1 MLKELKVED
10 FVHETASGAPV
21 PGGGSVSAL
30 TAALAAALS
39 SMVFNISIGKKA
51 YLELEEDKKLIIEKA
66 FKQSQELVEEFLK
79 LMEMDAA
86 VFKALMDSFKL
97 PKVTEEEVSVRKA
110 EIAVCYDKALKV
122 PQQLAVKAAELYDSI
137 EIAALYGNIN
147 VVSDA
152 GVAAILIHSAIESAI
167 INVKINLSSV
177 KDEKL
182 KEEIIINNEK
192 IISES
197 LKRKTELVSLVYGK
211 L

>member
-1 MLKELKVED
+1 MLKELTVEN

-21 PGGGSVSAL
+21 PGGGSVAAL
-30 TAALAAALS
+30 TASLAAALS

-51 YLELEEDKKLIIEKA
+51 YVELEDDKKLIIEKA
-66 FKQSQELVEEFLK
+66 FKESQGLVEEFLK
-79 LMEMDAA
+79 LMEMDAT
-86 VFKALMDSFKL
+86 VFKALMDAFKL
-97 PKVTEEEVSVRKA
+97 PKVTEEEVSARKA
-110 EIAVCYDKALKV
+110 EIAVCYDNALKV
-122 PQQLAVKAAELYDSI
+122 PQQLAVKAAELYNAI
-137 EIAALYGNIN
+137 EVAALYGNIN

-152 GVAAILIHSAIESAI
+152 GVAAILIHSAIESSI

-182 KEEIIINNEK
+182 KEEIIINNER

-197 LKRKTELVSLVYGK
+197 LKRKTELVGLVYGK